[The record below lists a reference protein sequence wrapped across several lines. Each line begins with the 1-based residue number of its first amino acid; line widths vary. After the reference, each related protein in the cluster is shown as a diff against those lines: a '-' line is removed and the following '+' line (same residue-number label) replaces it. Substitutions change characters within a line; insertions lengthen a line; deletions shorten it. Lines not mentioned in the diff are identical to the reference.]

1 MGMTINTNVGAQT
14 AYGNLSAN
22 QAAAGKSLERLSSGF
37 RINKAADDA
46 AGLVISEKLQ
56 SQTDGIKVAVRNAQD
71 GIGIAQTAD
80 GALTETTSMLH
91 RMRDL
96 AMHASNGGTDSDG
109 VAADQAEADQL
120 ASEIDRIADTTK
132 FGSTKL
138 LDGSFSKDMNVGAS
152 GAGNDLVKVT
162 IESGTAGEGFS
173 SDKLGVQGAAAGQAL
188 VLTSATAV
196 ADIDKAIDEVTKSR
210 GKLGAVQNRLEHTI
224 SNLTVTGT
232 NVDAA
237 RSRIKD
243 TDMAAEM
250 TSFSK
255 SNILTQAGTAMLAQ
269 ANSAPQAVLQ
279 LLRG

>member
-1 MGMTINTNVGAQT
+1 MRKGFGNRLSLCAQVWTFTSGRGADDCCCQHGCWPRHFPQEET
-14 AYGNLSAN
+14 HHGYDHQHQRRRTDCLRHLSAN

-96 AMHASNGGTDSDG
+96 AMHASNGGTDADG

-120 ASEIDRIADTTK
+120 ASEIDCIADTTK

-138 LDGSFSKDMNVGAS
+138 LDGSFDKNMNVGAS
-152 GAGNDLVKVT
+152 DAGSDLVKVT

-173 SDKLGVQGAAAGQAL
+173 SNNLGVQGPAAGQAL
-188 VLTSATAV
+188 VLTGATAV
-196 ADIDKAIDEVTKSR
+196 ADIDKAIDGSPSPVASS
-210 GKLGAVQNRLEHTI
+210 V
-224 SNLTVTGT
+224 
-232 NVDAA
+232 
-237 RSRIKD
+237 RSR
-243 TDMAAEM
+243 TVWS
-250 TSFSK
+250 TP
-255 SNILTQAGTAMLAQ
+255 
-269 ANSAPQAVLQ
+269 SAT
-279 LLRG
+279 